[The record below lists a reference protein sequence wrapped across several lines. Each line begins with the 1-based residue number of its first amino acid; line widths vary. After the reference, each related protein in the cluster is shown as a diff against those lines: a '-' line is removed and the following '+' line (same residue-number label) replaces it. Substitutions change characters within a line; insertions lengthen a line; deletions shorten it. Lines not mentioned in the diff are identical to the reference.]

1 MTAATLC
8 THVCTRQLPG
18 MVLVVVI
25 CSVGLCA
32 HTVWEPYN
40 AHLYIE
46 DIVQSQHPCFASNCA
61 LPLATLLLSCVFT
74 LTCMATCIWE
84 NSAVGGNLR
93 SGTVMHWKKKTQH
106 QNTTGPKAETTGELK
121 PD

>member
-25 CSVGLCA
+25 CSVGLRA
-32 HTVWEPYN
+32 NTVWEPYN

-61 LPLATLLLSCVFT
+61 LPLATLLLYCVFT
-74 LTCMATCIWE
+74 LTRMATCIWE

-93 SGTVMHWKKKTQH
+93 SGTVMHWEKKKPSTR
-106 QNTTGPKAETTGELK
+106 TLLDPKLK
-121 PD
+121 PREN